1 MRALEAP
8 PSYHAATTVDD
19 SPAVL
24 AVENETTAA
33 ADGAQALGEPQRQAA
48 IPQVTT
54 SAVTET
60 PRSITAE
67 EVVDFNGNF
76 NRSDRTAEDLEVIP
90 LQDL

>member
-8 PSYHAATTVDD
+8 PSYHAATAVDD

-24 AVENETTAA
+24 TVETETAQT
-33 ADGAQALGEPQRQAA
+33 DGAQALDEPQSQASIPQATARA
-48 IPQVTT
+48 IP
-54 SAVTET
+54 ET
-60 PRSITAE
+60 QRSITTE

-76 NRSDRTAEDLEVIP
+76 DRSETAEDLEVIP